1 MQENKTLEL
10 VKNIKIDKHLLDV
23 ECPVVPLRD
32 KIILKKIDATYKAAG
47 GLLEV
52 IELDKSNRPLGR
64 IIAVGPNCSEYIRKG
79 LTVVYD
85 SAMWTPLLLNG
96 IDYVMINEA
105 FIDCVVA
112 DLEKVHVPVK
122 PITGEDIR
130 KANKISEVNRIRKM
144 NAKNF
149 DNKMDEYHE
158 KAKDR
163 QKNPTIS
170 KYKKG

>member
-1 MQENKTLEL
+1 MKENKTSEL
-10 VKNIKIDKHLLDV
+10 IKGIKIDKHLSDV
-23 ECPVVPLRD
+23 IVPIIPLKD
-32 KIILKKIDATYKAAG
+32 KVILKKIDASYKTAAG
-47 GLLEV
+47 LEI

-64 IIAVGPNCSEYIRKG
+64 IVAVGPNCSEDMRKG

-130 KANKISEVNRIRKM
+130 KANKISEVKRIRKM
-144 NAKNF
+144 NAENF

-163 QKNPTIS
+163 HKNPIIS
-170 KYKKG
+170 KYKKR

>member
-1 MQENKTLEL
+1 
-10 VKNIKIDKHLLDV
+10 
-23 ECPVVPLRD
+23 
-32 KIILKKIDATYKAAG
+32 
-47 GLLEV
+47 
-52 IELDKSNRPLGR
+52 
-64 IIAVGPNCSEYIRKG
+64 
-79 LTVVYD
+79 
-85 SAMWTPLLLNG
+85 MWTPLLLNG

-130 KANKISEVNRIRKM
+130 KANKISEVKRIRKM
-144 NAKNF
+144 NAENF

-163 QKNPTIS
+163 HKNPIIS
-170 KYKKG
+170 KYKKR